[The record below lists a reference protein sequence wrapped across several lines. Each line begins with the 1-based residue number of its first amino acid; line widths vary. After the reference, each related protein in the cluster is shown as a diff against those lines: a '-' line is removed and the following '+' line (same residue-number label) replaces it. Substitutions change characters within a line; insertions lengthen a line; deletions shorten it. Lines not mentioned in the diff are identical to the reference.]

1 MNSSFEFFKNIEEK
15 WQKIWEEKKCYCPEI
30 DKDKPKFF
38 ITVPYPYV
46 SGLLHLG
53 NAYTF
58 ARGDFLARYKRLKG
72 FNVLWAQGW
81 HLTGSPIISKAYRLK
96 EGDQK
101 IIKDLKADGI
111 PESDF
116 EKLKSPEGWA
126 IYFMQLNREYFKKFG
141 FSIDWRREFYTTYL
155 NPWYDKFVKWQYNK
169 LKEKGLITKG
179 EHPVIID
186 PKTKIIVGDHDRAD
200 EFAGI
205 SYEEG
210 LIIKFYWKTWDK
222 YIKDIEIK
230 DYIVFPC
237 YTLRAE
243 TIYGVTNIWIN
254 PNIDYVI
261 AKVDSEFWILPDSI
275 VIEELRAQNHN
286 VIVLKKISK
295 ERLFKDFIEIGEK
308 VINPLTNEK
317 VPILPAEFLDPEIGT
332 GIVMSVPSDAPF
344 DYIALLDLLKDPR
357 FKEIAEECLKNMKS
371 LFKLDDYSEY
381 PAKDE
386 VEKENIKSQNEKEKL
401 IKITKKIYNK
411 EFYNGVAKEIY
422 GKYAGKKIVEF
433 KEDFE
438 KELIEK
444 GIAIKHYT
452 VPIRFPS
459 RYNNKVVVGLV
470 KDQWFLKYSDVE
482 WKKKAHECIDK
493 MEIYPEEVKKL
504 LHEYVD
510 WYKDWA
516 FTHQR
521 ELGSTLPWDDNWT
534 LESLSDST
542 IYMALYTIFHLL
554 KEIPPE
560 KIDYSLFDYV
570 FLGLGDE
577 EEIIKKYGNIAKKM
591 REEFLYWYP
600 LDIRT
605 SGKDLIGNHFV
616 FFIFH
621 HCAIFPENLW
631 PKGILI
637 NGWVLSDGKKMSK
650 SLGNYISM
658 KDAYEKYSI
667 DCIRFL
673 LAYAGN
679 SGLDDAN
686 IELSKI
692 EHIKNYLYSWYDFCI
707 NKYNTGRDGEINKV
721 DLWFRL
727 ILYEI
732 IKEIE
737 KEYEKLNTRNIIN
750 KIYELDNEFSWYL
763 KRVEVP
769 HREIIKEYIEFKS
782 LALYPII
789 PHIISEIFEKIG
801 KDPLNLK
808 WPDIKEIDE
817 KTLELLKL
825 RESLAKNIREDIIK
839 IMEILNKKTIQ
850 EINII
855 VARKEKYDILELVK
869 KGKSFD
875 ELLEQ
880 YKDFREYIIKLKD
893 NMHIFS
899 SYLNYNEELQLI
911 EELKML
917 LEKEFKCRVNILK
930 EEESTNLKAK
940 RSMPGKPAII
950 IN

>member
-15 WQKIWEEKKCYCPEI
+15 WQKIWEENNCYNSEI
-30 DKDKPKFF
+30 NKEKPKFF

-58 ARGDFLARYKRLKG
+58 SRGDFLARYKRLKG

-81 HLTGSPIISKAYRLK
+81 HLTGSPIVSKAYRLK

-101 IIKDLKADGI
+101 IIKDLKTDKI
-111 PESDF
+111 PETDF
-116 EKLKSPEGWA
+116 EKLKTPEGWA
-126 IYFMQLNREYFKKFG
+126 TYFMQLNREYFKKFG

-169 LKEKGLITKG
+169 LKEQNLITKG

-186 PKTKIIVGDHDRAD
+186 PKMKIIIGDHDRAD
-200 EFAGI
+200 EYAGI

-210 LIIKFYWKTWDK
+210 IIIKFYWKNWKK
-222 YIKDIEIK
+222 YVKDVNIKDHII
-230 DYIVFPC
+230 FPC

-254 PNIDYVI
+254 PDIDYVI

-275 VIEELRAQNHN
+275 VIEELKSQNHQ
-286 VIVLKKISK
+286 VEIIKKIPK
-295 ERLFKDFIEIGEK
+295 DALFKDFLEIGEK
-308 VINPLTNEK
+308 VINPINGEEI
-317 VPILPAEFLDPEIGT
+317 PILPAKFLDPEIGT

-344 DYIALLDLLKDPR
+344 DYIALIDLLKDPK
-357 FKEIAEECLKNMKS
+357 FQKIAENCLKNIKS
-371 LFKLDDYSEY
+371 LFKVEGYSEY

-386 VEKENIKSQNEKEKL
+386 IERENIESQDEKDKL
-401 IKITKKIYNK
+401 IKITKKIYSK
-411 EFYNGVAKEIY
+411 EFYNGIAKEIY
-422 GKYAGKKIVEF
+422 GKYSGKKIIEF
-433 KEDFE
+433 KYEFE
-438 KELIEK
+438 NELIK
-444 GIAIKHYT
+444 NGIALKHYT

-459 RYNNKVVVGLV
+459 RYNNKVIVGLV
-470 KDQWFLKYSDVE
+470 KDQWFLRYSDPE
-482 WKKKAHECIDK
+482 WKKKAHECVDQ
-493 MEIYPEEVKKL
+493 MFVYPEEVKKM
-504 LHEYVD
+504 LHDYID

-521 ELGSTLPWDDNWT
+521 ELGSTLPWDENWT

-554 KEIPPE
+554 KTIPPE
-560 KIDYSLFDYV
+560 KIEYDLFDYI
-570 FLGLGDE
+570 FLGKGDE
-577 EEIIKKYGNIAKKM
+577 KEIIQKYGKIAKKM

-605 SGKDLIGNHFV
+605 SGKDLIGNHFI

-621 HCAIFPENLW
+621 HCSIFTKDLW

-637 NGWVLSDGKKMSK
+637 NGWVLSEGKKMSK
-650 SLGNYISM
+650 SLGNYISI

-692 EHIKNYLYSWYDFCI
+692 ENVKEYINSWYDFCI
-707 NKYNTGRDGEINKV
+707 NKYNTGRDGKMNKT
-721 DLWFRL
+721 DIWFRYL
-727 ILYEI
+727 LYEA

-737 KEYEKLNTRNIIN
+737 SEYEKLNTRNIIN
-750 KIYELDNEFSWYL
+750 KIYEIDNEFSWYI
-763 KRVEVP
+763 KRVESP
-769 HREIIKEYIEFKS
+769 HKEIINEYIEFKS

-808 WPDIKEIDE
+808 WPDIKELD
-817 KTLELLKL
+817 KKFVELLKL
-825 RESLAKNIREDIIK
+825 REQLAKNLRNDVIK
-839 IMEILNKKTIQ
+839 IIEILNKKKIQ
-850 EINII
+850 EIKII
-855 VARKEKYDILELVK
+855 LARKEKYEILKLIKDGERIEELVK
-869 KGKSFD
+869 K
-875 ELLEQ
+875 
-880 YKDFREYIIKLKD
+880 YKEFQDYIIKLK
-893 NMHIFS
+893 NS
-899 SYLNYNEELQLI
+899 SLISTNHLSYEEELELI
-911 EELKML
+911 EELKSL
-917 LEKEFKCRVNILK
+917 LEKEFKCKVRIVK
-930 EEESTNLKAK
+930 EEELNNLKSK
-940 RSMPGKPAII
+940 RSIPGKPAII
-950 IN
+950 ID